1 MEENPRKSGALRRDK
16 TIKVHSG
23 SPLNA
28 SKENIK
34 KAIVDNRYIK
44 LELIPVDANGFEVSA
59 RQKILQYLKDGETF
73 YFGRSKSLGITDTR
87 ISRNQLM
94 IVANIPGGVSV
105 KNTGMNYSRY
115 ARKQNR
121 EKTRIL
127 SKEEPVH
134 LKNGDE
140 IELFSNL
147 EKFRLSIEIVNDVPP
162 PVFAKEAPG
171 KEKRSRSSSS
181 NGNLSKSNS
190 NIVTN
195 SNDNNVNNNS
205 SQVEASSASIA
216 SPRQRST
223 RNSALISPKRLNESD
238 TKEKKPKRDHR
249 HSLHEHR
256 SMSPRLKVKED
267 HKKEKGIP
275 EEKVKQIQEIL
286 PGVPRYKVLYAL
298 RACSGDVERA
308 TNYLL
313 TRPNEQIPDEPMD
326 ASPRKEDLSS
336 SPLTSPKRQDD
347 SQLIILDDE
356 DEDGNAEQARE
367 EMEIDLYFSADGGKG
382 KSDSDDEDS
391 VHEEHD
397 ILPPDQTVNQE
408 KVEVNLDDEKV
419 LAGRYDNFLKS
430 HSVPD
435 DMYID
440 SQTVPQPVDMATQ
453 NVSELF
459 TQLQQANAK
468 VSELEKQV
476 KTLTGGFGFEVFMK
490 MKKAHG
496 EAMKKKEKSE
506 CMICYEKKKKITTAC
521 GCKVMCKSCYNK
533 LPKKICPNCNKP
545 ILYYNASS

>member
-1 MEENPRKSGALRRDK
+1 MERRKSTREK
-16 TIKVHSG
+16 SIKEAGNNNS
-23 SPLNA
+23 
-28 SKENIK
+28 IK
-34 KAIVDNRYIK
+34 KSTDGARYIK
-44 LELIPVDANGFEVSA
+44 LELVPIDANGFEVSA
-59 RQKILQYLKDGETF
+59 RQKILQYLQDGETF

-121 EKTRIL
+121 DKTRIL

-140 IELFSNL
+140 IELFSGI
-147 EKFRLSIEIVNDVPP
+147 ERFRLSIDIVNEIPAQAL
-162 PVFAKEAPG
+162 AKEAG
-171 KEKRSRSSSS
+171 AKEKRNRSASS

-190 NIVTN
+190 NINNN
-195 SNDNNVNNNS
+195 SISSDTNVNNN
-205 SQVEASSASIA
+205 QFALPAL
-216 SPRQRST
+216 RDKST
-223 RNSALISPKRLNESD
+223 GGSALISPKRLNESD

-256 SMSPRLKVKED
+256 SMSPKVKKED
-267 HKKEKGIP
+267 RANNKKEKVIP
-275 EEKVKQIQEIL
+275 EDSVRQIQEIL
-286 PGVPRYKVLYAL
+286 PGVPRFKVLTAL
-298 RACSGDVERA
+298 RAYSGDIERA

-313 TRPNEQIPDEPMD
+313 TKPHEQILDEPMD
-326 ASPRKEDLSS
+326 SSPVREDMGPSPLASPKE
-336 SPLTSPKRQDD
+336 
-347 SQLIILDDE
+347 SQVIVLDDE
-356 DEDGNAEQARE
+356 DEDGKAEEARE

-397 ILPPDQTVNQE
+397 ILPTDPTVTQSE
-408 KVEVNLDDEKV
+408 KIDVDLEDEKA
-419 LAGRYDNFLKS
+419 LAGRYDSFLNS

-435 DMYID
+435 EMYIH
-440 SQTVPQPVDMATQ
+440 QQVTPQPVDMATQ
-453 NVSELF
+453 NISELF
-459 TQLQQANAK
+459 TQLQAANAK

-490 MKKAHG
+490 MKKAHA

-533 LPKKICPNCNKP
+533 IPKKICPNCNKP